1 MTDALVVDL
10 AKARMKPA
18 TFDFFGQTWEVR
30 RKPNT
35 LLLSEL
41 ARTDSGDVEA
51 FGVVAEFLEYVLG
64 DQYKAFKKLYYAADE
79 TDETMGEV
87 IKTVL
92 EASMGRPTQ

>member
-10 AKARMKPA
+10 AEARMKPA
-18 TFDFFGQTWEVR
+18 TFDYFGQTWEVR

-51 FGVVAEFLEYVLG
+51 FGVIAEFLEYVLG

-79 TDETMGEV
+79 DTDTMGELIRV
-87 IKTVL
+87 VL
-92 EASMGRPTQ
+92 EVSMGRPTV